1 LRPWTEIA
9 DAAGDIGK
17 TGYLRND
24 SGVKKGPVVGQFEF
38 LRELCGL
45 SLAAFVLEAFATL
58 LAKIKIF

>member
-1 LRPWTEIA
+1 
-9 DAAGDIGK
+9 
-17 TGYLRND
+17 
-24 SGVKKGPVVGQFEF
+24 VGQFEF